1 MLVDGDCGILVVGFH
16 WGDLV
21 FLFCNSIFWEG
32 GRDFE
37 G

>member
-1 MLVDGDCGILVVGFH
+1 MGIVELWVVGFH